1 LGSVGLFGF
10 QINHNDGTGSNLF
23 NGNMSQT
30 LWKTI
35 SVNSSSNA
43 VIILLGPADTTGRY
57 NVSKITYDLINYKN
71 GHSIF
76 TSNDNWR
83 IVNIQKS

>member
-1 LGSVGLFGF
+1 MGSVGLFGF
-10 QINHNDGTGSNLF
+10 QINHNAGTGSNLF

-43 VIILLGPADTTGRY
+43 VINRYNYFYTAVIILVGPTDNTGRY
-57 NVSKITYDLINYKN
+57 NASKITYHKN
-71 GHSIF
+71 VILK
-76 TSNDNWR
+76 N
-83 IVNIQKS
+83 